1 MKISVITLNPGV
13 DRIAYLPSPARLGTL
28 NRAERTVVSQG
39 SKGANVA
46 IMLRR
51 LGHGPAYFTF
61 TGGALGGISESFTD
75 REGVDGRFT
84 EAACGVRM
92 NVKIIDSDGACTE
105 FNERGG
111 PVTPDELSALVTA
124 ALDYRPDLVVINGSL
139 PQGVPPDI
147 YGRLVAKFNEMG
159 AYTVLD
165 ADGDAMRHGLAA
177 RPRLIKPNVREL
189 SGIVGCDESEL
200 YSPDRL
206 SDAMLAT
213 RARFGCDVICTLD
226 SRGAVGLCGAEKI
239 GCNNPAGRS
248 NSAGCNNPAGCS
260 NPAGCVNPAGCNN
273 PADCSNPAGCSG
285 PGAADTSYTADTADT
300 ADTAEMWRVSA
311 APVRLR
317 GFSGAGDTFLA
328 AYLHRRLLGDTAPQ
342 SLAYAAAAAG
352 AKVELEGTRLPD
364 PARTE
369 QLLPYI
375 KTEKLFIKNS

>member
-1 MKISVITLNPGV
+1 MKISVMTLNPGV

-51 LGHGPAYFTF
+51 LGHEPAYFTF
-61 TGGALGGISESFTD
+61 SGGALGGLSESFTD

-84 EAACGVRM
+84 AAACGVRM
-92 NVKIIDSDGACTE
+92 NVKIIDSDGVCTE
-105 FNERGG
+105 FNECGG
-111 PVTPDELSALVTA
+111 PVAPDELSKLVAA

-147 YGRLVAKFNEMG
+147 YGRLVAKFNETG

-189 SGIVGCDESEL
+189 CGIVGCDEREL
-200 YSPDRL
+200 DSPDRL
-206 SDAMLAT
+206 ADAMLAT

-226 SRGAVGLCGAEKI
+226 SRGAVGLCGAGRIDSRGQSGREK
-239 GCNNPAGRS
+239 AG
-248 NSAGCNNPAGCS
+248 
-260 NPAGCVNPAGCNN
+260 
-273 PADCSNPAGCSG
+273 CSNPAGCSG
-285 PGAADTSYTADTADT
+285 PGAADTSYTSYTVDT

-328 AYLHRRLLGDTAPQ
+328 SYLHRRLLGDPTPQ

-352 AKVELEGTRLPD
+352 AKVELEGTELPT
-364 PARTE
+364 PRRAE
-369 QLLPYI
+369 ELLPYI
-375 KTEKLFIKNS
+375 KTEKLFIKNT

>member
-13 DRIAYLPSPARLGTL
+13 DRIVYLPSPARLGTL
-28 NRAERTVVSQG
+28 NRAERIVVSQG

-51 LGHGPAYFTF
+51 LGHEPAYFTF
-61 TGGALGGISESFTD
+61 TGGALGGLSESFTD

-92 NVKIIDSDGACTE
+92 NVKIIDSDGVCTE

-111 PVTPDELSALVTA
+111 PVAPDELSALVTA

-189 SGIVGCDESEL
+189 CGIVGCDEREL
-200 YSPDRL
+200 DSPESL
-206 SDAMLAT
+206 ADAMLAT

-226 SRGAVGLCGAEKI
+226 SRGAVGLDDDG
-239 GCNNPAGRS
+239 
-248 NSAGCNNPAGCS
+248 
-260 NPAGCVNPAGCNN
+260 
-273 PADCSNPAGCSG
+273 
-285 PGAADTSYTADTADT
+285 
-300 ADTAEMWRVSA
+300 MWRVSA

-328 AYLHRRLLGDTAPQ
+328 SYLHRRLLGDKTPQ

-352 AKVELEGTRLPD
+352 AKVELEGTELPT
-364 PARTE
+364 PRRAE
-369 QLLPYI
+369 ELLPYI